1 MGVIKHHVE
10 QYPGDQF
17 VMDKKDNRTKIS
29 SEITGRNSFQRSSN
43 RQTCQ
48 TLTDDD
54 DDDNDGLNAF

>member
-29 SEITGRNSFQRSSN
+29 SEIIVSSEA
-43 RQTCQ
+43 RIDRPAR
-48 TLTDDD
+48 L
-54 DDDNDGLNAF
+54 